1 MTIGIVAV
9 LVVAGLVVLV
19 SALRRPR
26 AAVPSAPQ
34 APEET
39 LRPAS
44 DDWTR
49 EAAGEFA
56 GLSEAARCDLVF
68 AMSALD
74 DARSANL
81 LRHALNDPSTAVSCA
96 AAHALVRRGERA
108 PLDAYLA
115 ACAPERAS
123 ELRATIALLE

>member
-1 MTIGIVAV
+1 MAIVIVVV
-9 LVVAGLVVLV
+9 LVVAGVAVLA
-19 SALRRPR
+19 SAFRRPR
-26 AAVPSAPQ
+26 ATVPAAPRQ
-34 APEET
+34 PEES

-56 GLSEAARCDLVF
+56 GLSEAARCDLVL

-74 DARSANL
+74 DARSGNL
-81 LRHALNDPSTAVSCA
+81 LRHALDDPSTVVSCA

-108 PLDAYLA
+108 PLDAYLS